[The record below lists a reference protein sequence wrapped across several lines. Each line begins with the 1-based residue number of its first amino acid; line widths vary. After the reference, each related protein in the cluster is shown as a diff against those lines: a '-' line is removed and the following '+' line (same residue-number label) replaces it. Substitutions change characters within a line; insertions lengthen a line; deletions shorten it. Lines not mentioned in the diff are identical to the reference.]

1 MTVDEFIIFRDVKI
15 KDDDHKRIVRIF
27 YPYLQ
32 SVSGDKHLL
41 PSILGKLL
49 GIDLADAFVTTGCFN
64 GVNDD
69 TPAPYGDV
77 DFYIKLSNGMKVFV
91 YGRKQMDSVTLKENE
106 FVVFVNSDIITDNVV
121 RKEKHIFVF
130 SK

>member
-32 SVSGDKHLL
+32 SVSGDKYLL
-41 PSILGKLL
+41 TSIFGKLL
-49 GIDLADAFVTTGCFN
+49 GIDLAEVFVTTGCFN

-69 TPAPYGDV
+69 TPAPYGDL
-77 DFYIKLSNGMKVFV
+77 DFYVKLSNGIKVFV
-91 YGRKQMDSVTLKENE
+91 YGRNPMNLVTLKENE
-106 FVVFVNSDIITDNVV
+106 FVIVVNSDTITGNIVK
-121 RKEKHIFVF
+121 KENRHIYL
-130 SK
+130 

>member
-1 MTVDEFIIFRDVKI
+1 MTVDEFIVWRDVKI
-15 KDDDHKRIVRIF
+15 KDDDHKRIVRMF

-32 SVSGDKHLL
+32 SVSGDKYLL

-77 DFYIKLSNGMKVFV
+77 DFYVKLSNGIKVFV
-91 YGRKQMDSVTLKENE
+91 FGKRPMDSVTLKENE
-106 FVVFVNSDIITDNVV
+106 FVILVNSDTITDHVV
-121 RKEKHIFVF
+121 RKENHIIVF
-130 SK
+130 

>member
-1 MTVDEFIIFRDVKI
+1 M
-15 KDDDHKRIVRIF
+15 
-27 YPYLQ
+27 
-32 SVSGDKHLL
+32 L

-64 GVNDD
+64 GVNDY

-77 DFYIKLSNGMKVFV
+77 DFYVKLSNGIKVFV
-91 YGRKQMDSVTLKENE
+91 YGKRPMDSVTLKENE
-106 FVVFVNSDIITDNVV
+106 FVIFVNSDIITDNVV
-121 RKEKHIFVF
+121 IKEKHIFVF

>member
-15 KDDDHKRIVRIF
+15 KDGNHKRIVQLF
-27 YPYLQ
+27 YSYLQ
-32 SVSGDKHLL
+32 NVSGDKYLL

-49 GIDLADAFVTTGCFN
+49 GMDLRDDFVITGCFN

-77 DFYIKLSNGMKVFV
+77 DFYIKLSNGIKVFV
-91 YGRKQMDSVTLKENE
+91 YGKRQLDSVPLK
-106 FVVFVNSDIITDNVV
+106 
-121 RKEKHIFVF
+121 
-130 SK
+130 

>member
-32 SVSGDKHLL
+32 SVSGDKYLL
-41 PSILGKLL
+41 PSMFGNLL

-69 TPAPYGDV
+69 TPAPYGDL
-77 DFYIKLSNGMKVFV
+77 DFYVKLSNGIKVFV
-91 YGRKQMDSVTLKENE
+91 YGRNPMNLVTLKENE
-106 FVVFVNSDIITDNVV
+106 FVIVVNSDTITGNIVK
-121 RKEKHIFVF
+121 KENRHIYL
-130 SK
+130 

>member
-15 KDDDHKRIVRIF
+15 KNDDHKRIVRIF

-32 SVSGDKHLL
+32 SVSGDKYLL

-49 GIDLADAFVTTGCFN
+49 GIDLADAFVTTGCFT

-77 DFYIKLSNGMKVFV
+77 DFYVKLSNGIKVFV
-91 YGRKQMDSVTLKENE
+91 YGRRPMDFVTLKENE
-106 FVVFVNSDIITDNVV
+106 FVIFVNSEMITDNIV
-121 RKEKHIFVF
+121 RKENRHIYL
-130 SK
+130 

>member
-1 MTVDEFIIFRDVKI
+1 MTVDEFIVWRDVKI
-15 KDDDHKRIVRIF
+15 KDDNHKRIVRMF

-32 SVSGDKHLL
+32 SVSGDKYLL

-121 RKEKHIFVF
+121 RKENHIIVF
-130 SK
+130 